1 MKNSRLFNQAVAAAK
16 EVMDRGVW
24 AIYNTGNKLD
34 DYRQMFQTTD
44 LSGNP
49 EVLWYKQYDGD
60 QIGNNVNRYLN
71 QGGGSVGVTASLV
84 DDYLTIDG
92 KPFVGDE
99 RIEAKRC
106 SGMNCSRL
114 CVIRVCHRLF
124 VCRGSNYV
132 RMTRLLIML
141 YRH

>member
-1 MKNSRLFNQAVAAAK
+1 
-16 EVMDRGVW
+16 MDRGVW

-84 DDYLTIDG
+84 
-92 KPFVGDE
+92 K
-99 RIEAKRC
+99 RKRC

>member
-1 MKNSRLFNQAVAAAK
+1 MKELGKNTIKRKNDKLFDSTVTDEKIRDYLIRLLQLPK

-84 DDYLTIDG
+84 DDYLT
-92 KPFVGDE
+92 
-99 RIEAKRC
+99 
-106 SGMNCSRL
+106 N
-114 CVIRVCHRLF
+114 
-124 VCRGSNYV
+124 
-132 RMTRLLIML
+132 
-141 YRH
+141 